1 MKIILNTVRTEKKQ
15 GYKTVYTET
24 ENETREITE
33 QEYNNI
39 TSNDTVKFFRRLGG
53 SETLVR
59 SYTCAGYKVVKLT
72 STSPDKETKVIRTFK
87 FECE

>member
-1 MKIILNTVRTEKKQ
+1 MKIILNTIRTEKKA
-15 GYKTVYTET
+15 GFKTVYTET

-33 QEYNNI
+33 DQYNKTI
-39 TSNDTVKFFRRLGG
+39 GNDTLKFFRRLGG
-53 SETLVR
+53 TETAIR

-72 STSPDKETKVIRTFK
+72 SVSPDRETKVIRTFK